1 MIIEKEKNTTKKI
14 KKNKKKVLTNILV
27 NGIINYKVKQGRK

>member
-14 KKNKKKVLTNILV
+14 KKNKKSVDKHFSKWYNKL
-27 NGIINYKVKQGRK
+27 